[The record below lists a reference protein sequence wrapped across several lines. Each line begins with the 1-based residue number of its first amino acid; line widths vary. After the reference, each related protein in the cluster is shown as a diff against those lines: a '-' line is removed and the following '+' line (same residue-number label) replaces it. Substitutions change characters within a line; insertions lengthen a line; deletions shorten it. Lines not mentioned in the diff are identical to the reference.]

1 LLQSIVGASLNGGSA
16 YARLAQ
22 FFVDCCREFCS
33 IEPEDVY
40 KKMGELGQKAE
51 EETLI
56 TMPLL
61 YGSRRYSRYGNIQN
75 LTYENFTPSQLIK
88 SFLTG
93 IAEELHELY
102 KLMPEAVRLG
112 RVAIAASG
120 NGIRKN
126 PLLVHRIEKLFKVP
140 VRLGEEQ
147 EDAAIGAAICAA
159 AGCKIRPNFYI

>member
-1 LLQSIVGASLNGGSA
+1 MGV
-16 YARLAQ
+16 
-22 FFVDCCREFCS
+22 
-33 IEPEDVY
+33 EDIPDMGIY
-40 KKMGELGQKAE
+40 K
-51 EETLI
+51 
-56 TMPLL
+56 
-61 YGSRRYSRYGNIQN
+61 N

-140 VRLGEEQ
+140 VRLGGNRKMLLLELFVQ
-147 EDAAIGAAICAA
+147 LLAVKSDQTFIF
-159 AGCKIRPNFYI
+159 RYV